1 MGFFD
6 GIRAYVLLQ
15 LKIRKEVIVMMV
27 KQMQL
32 EIIAEENDKYSIR
45 ISDDM
50 DQVVITYDKQ
60 TKDLQIPGINELAG
74 FLSNNKSQFRGILH
88 NKKSESYY
96 KGFKL
101 DVSIIDGKDISKFKN
116 RDNIIIRDR
125 GKVFVEPACKSSNLP
140 ELYTDASYDERLN
153 KGAYCVLRKEPD
165 GSYEAREFLCESQDS
180 NSAELEA
187 VIKALEIYEGD
198 LRVLTDSQYVRKGIT
213 EWIIHW
219 KLNNW
224 HTANGTKAKNIS
236 MWKKLDLLCEN
247 RRIEFGYVKGHN
259 NHFEN
264 EYCDLMARIKRE
276 S

>member
-1 MGFFD
+1 M
-6 GIRAYVLLQ
+6 IA
-15 LKIRKEVIVMMV
+15 KEMH
-27 KQMQL
+27 L
-32 EIIAEENDKYSIR
+32 EIIDERDNKYSIR

-50 DQVVITYDKQ
+50 DQVDITYDLS
-60 TKDLQIPGINELAG
+60 TKDLQLPRGNELAE
-74 FLSNNKSQFRGILH
+74 FLYSNESQFRGILH

-101 DVSIIDGKDISKFKN
+101 DFSIIDGKDIAKFKN

-125 GKVFVEPACKSSNLP
+125 GKVFVESADKRNKLP
-140 ELYTDASYDERLN
+140 EVFTDASYDERFK
-153 KGAYCVLRKEPD
+153 KGAYCVLRKDSD
-165 GSYEAREFLCESQDS
+165 GSYEAREFPCESQDS

-187 VIKALEIYEGD
+187 VIKALEIYRDD
-198 LRVLTDSQYVRKGIT
+198 LRIVTDSQYVRKGIT

-224 HTANGTKAKNIS
+224 HTANGTKAKNIN
-236 MWKKLDLLCEN
+236 MWKRLDKLCEN
-247 RRIEFGYVKGHN
+247 RRIEFGYVKAHN

-276 S
+276 EDS